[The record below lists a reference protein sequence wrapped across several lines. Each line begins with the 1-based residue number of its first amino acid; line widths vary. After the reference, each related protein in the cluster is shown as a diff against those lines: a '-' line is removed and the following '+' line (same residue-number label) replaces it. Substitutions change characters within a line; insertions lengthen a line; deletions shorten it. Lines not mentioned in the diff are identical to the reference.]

1 MRLRVGID
9 VGGTFTDVTAFDE
22 AQGELVAVRKY
33 VSNPADPAALMETIT
48 QDLARD
54 FGADSVSLI
63 LHGSTAALNT
73 MLEGKGVRVAL
84 LTTRGFRDVYEIG
97 RQWRGEEVFN
107 IFAPAP
113 KMLLTRDRIFEIRER
128 LGFQGE
134 VIEPLHADDVADA
147 VRKLKADGVEA
158 VAVCFLFAY
167 ANPAHERA
175 AAEII
180 SAIAP
185 ELYVS
190 LSHEVNPEWREYE
203 RTASTVANAYIGPP
217 VSRYLRTLEDLSLR
231 RFPRSRAL
239 MMKSD
244 GGAASARMLANVPI
258 QTVMSGPVAGV
269 IGGRHLGDVKGI
281 DNLITFDTGG
291 TSSDMAVL
299 PGPPLF
305 KSEVTVARH
314 PLRTHTVDIETIGA
328 GGGSIASVQLGHVLK
343 VGPQS
348 AGANPGPACYGRGGT
363 EPTLTDALVLLGH
376 LNPTALLEGAMP
388 IASGQAHDA
397 VATHVAEPLGI
408 SPIEAAWGILRVLAT
423 NVMVAMRTIT
433 VERGYDPREFTLVP
447 FGGMGPTIAG
457 MIAAELG
464 IGRILIPR
472 DPGTF
477 SAHGM
482 LVTDVHQERSL
493 TRITP
498 VDGTAP
504 AELDAIFADMEA
516 AALHDLMQ
524 EQFPRERLQT
534 RRHAGMRYRGQSYE
548 VAVPVPRLR
557 SAEDL
562 ADLVRRFHDAHRRRY
577 GHMAQAEAVEIVN
590 FQVTGVGVIPKPAM
604 KAFETTSA
612 QAKPNGT
619 RQAYFNAGDARGV
632 PVYRRSTLQ
641 PGMRIEGPAIIEE
654 KTSTTVLYP
663 SQRAEVDVYLNVE
676 VELPDISVPSRPS
689 AR

>member
-1 MRLRVGID
+1 MTLRVGID
-9 VGGTFTDVTAFDE
+9 VGGTFTDVSAFDE
-22 AQGELVAVRKY
+22 DQRELVAVRKY
-33 VSNPADPAALMETIT
+33 LSDPAQPAAVMESIT
-48 QDLARD
+48 ADLARD
-54 FGADSVSLI
+54 FGANSVSLI

-73 MLEGKGVRVAL
+73 LLEGKGVRVGL

-97 RQWRGEEVFN
+97 RQWRGEDVFN

-113 KMLLTRDRIFEIRER
+113 KMLLTRDRIFEVRER
-128 LGFQGE
+128 VGFQGE
-134 VIEPLHADDVADA
+134 VIEPLMVDDVGAA
-147 VRKLKADGVEA
+147 VSKLVADGVEA

-167 ANPAHERA
+167 ANPVHEKA

-180 SAIAP
+180 RATAP
-185 ELYVS
+185 DLYVS

-217 VSRYLRTLEDLSLR
+217 VARYLRTLAELSLR

-244 GGAASARMLANVPI
+244 GGASSAGMLARTPI
-258 QTVMSGPVAGV
+258 QTIMSGPVAGV
-269 IGGRHLGDVKGI
+269 IGGRHLADVKGI
-281 DNLITFDTGG
+281 GNLITFDTGG

-299 PGPPLF
+299 PGRPLF
-305 KSEVTVARH
+305 KSEVKVARH

-328 GGGSIASVQLGHVLK
+328 GGGSIAAVQLGHVLK

-348 AGANPGPACYGRGGT
+348 AGAHPGPACYGRGGG

-388 IASGQAHDA
+388 IAAAKAYEA
-397 VATHVAEPLGI
+397 VSTHIAAPLEMSAT
-408 SPIEAAWGILRVLAT
+408 EAAWGILRVLAT

-457 MIAAELG
+457 IIAAELG

-472 DPGTF
+472 NPGAF

-482 LVTDVHQERSL
+482 LVTDVHQQRSL
-493 TRITP
+493 TRVTP

-504 AELDAIFADMEA
+504 AELDAIFATMET
-516 AALHDLMQ
+516 AALQDLMR
-524 EQFPRERLQT
+524 EQFPRERLVT

-548 VAVPVPRLR
+548 VPVPVPRLGVPQ
-557 SAEDL
+557 DM
-562 ADLVRRFHDAHRRRY
+562 ADLVERFHEAHQRRY

-590 FQVTGVGVIPKPAM
+590 FQVTAVALIAKPAW
-604 KAFETTSA
+604 KRFERTDA
-612 QAKPNGT
+612 PAKPHEA
-619 RQAYFNAGDARGV
+619 RQAYFSAGDAREV
-632 PVYRRSTLQ
+632 PVFRRSTLA
-641 PGMRIEGPAIIEE
+641 PGMLVEGPAIVEE
-654 KTSTTVLYP
+654 QTSTTVLYP
-663 SQRAEVDVYLNVE
+663 GQRAEVDEYLNVE
-676 VELPDISVPSRPS
+676 IELL
-689 AR
+689 

>member
-1 MRLRVGID
+1 MKLRVGID

-22 AQGELVAVRKY
+22 DQGELVAIRKY
-33 VSNPADPAALMETIT
+33 LSDPAQPAAVMEKIT
-48 QDLARD
+48 QELARD

-73 MLEGKGVRVAL
+73 MLEGKGVRVGL

-113 KMLLTRDRIFEIRER
+113 KMLLTRDRIVEIRER
-128 LGFQGE
+128 IGAQGE
-134 VIEPLHADDVADA
+134 VIEPLVAEDVAGA
-147 VRKLKADGVEA
+147 VRKLVADGVEA

-167 ANPAHERA
+167 ANPAHEQA
-175 AAEII
+175 AAGII
-180 SAIAP
+180 RAIAP
-185 ELYVS
+185 DLYVS

-217 VSRYLRTLEDLSLR
+217 VSRYLNTLERLSLQ

-244 GGAASARMLANVPI
+244 GGAASADMLARTPI
-258 QTVMSGPVAGV
+258 QTVLSGPVAGV

-281 DNLITFDTGG
+281 ANLITFDTGG

-299 PGPPLF
+299 PGRPLF

-314 PLRTHTVDIETIGA
+314 PVRTHTVDIETIGA
-328 GGGSIASVQLGHVLK
+328 GGGSIASVQHGGVLK

-348 AGANPGPACYGRGGT
+348 AGADPGPACYGRGGE

-376 LNPTALLEGAMP
+376 LNPAALLDGAMP
-388 IASGQAHDA
+388 IKRESAHAA
-397 VATHVAEPLGI
+397 VVTRVAQPLGI
-408 SPIEAAWGILRVLAT
+408 TPIEAAWGILRVLAT

-457 MIAAELG
+457 LIAAELG

-477 SAHGM
+477 SAYGM
-482 LVTDVHQERSL
+482 LVTDVQQERSL

-498 VDGTAP
+498 VDGTTAG
-504 AELDAIFADMEA
+504 ELNAIFTEMEK
-516 AALHDLMQ
+516 AALADLMR

-548 VAVPVPRLR
+548 VAVPVPSLR
-557 SAEDL
+557 GPEDV
-562 ADLVRRFHDAHRRRY
+562 ADLTRRFHEAHRRRY

-590 FQVTGVGVIPKPAM
+590 FQVTAVGLIPKPVM
-604 KAFETTSA
+604 KTFARTTAAA
-612 QAKPNGT
+612 QPHAT
-619 RQAYFNAGDARGV
+619 RRAWFDAEIAREV
-632 PVYRRSTLQ
+632 PVFRRSALQ

-654 KTSTTVLYP
+654 QTSTTVLYP
-663 SQRAEVDVYLNVE
+663 GQRAEVDDYLNIECTPPV
-676 VELPDISVPSRPS
+676 S
-689 AR
+689 

>member
-1 MRLRVGID
+1 MKLRVGID

-22 AQGELVAVRKY
+22 DQGELVAIRKY
-33 VSNPADPAALMETIT
+33 LSDPAQPTAVMEQIT
-48 QDLARD
+48 QELARD

-73 MLEGKGVRVAL
+73 MLEGKGVRVGL

-113 KMLLTRDRIFEIRER
+113 KMLLTRDRIIEIRER
-128 LGFQGE
+128 LGAQGE
-134 VIEPLHADDVADA
+134 VIEPLAKEDVAGA
-147 VRKLKADGVEA
+147 IRKLVADGVEA
-158 VAVCFLFAY
+158 IAVCFLFAY
-167 ANPAHERA
+167 ANPAHEQA
-175 AAEII
+175 AAGII
-180 SAIAP
+180 RAIAP
-185 ELYVS
+185 DLYVS

-217 VSRYLRTLEDLSLR
+217 VSRYLNTLERLSLQ

-244 GGAASARMLANVPI
+244 GGAASAGMLSRTPI

-269 IGGRHLGDVKGI
+269 IGGRHLGDMKGI
-281 DNLITFDTGG
+281 ANLITFDTGG

-299 PGPPLF
+299 PGVPLF

-328 GGGSIASVQLGHVLK
+328 GGGSIASVQHGGVLK

-348 AGANPGPACYGRGGT
+348 AGADPGPACYGRGGE

-376 LNPTALLEGAMP
+376 LNPAALLDGAMP
-388 IASGQAHDA
+388 IKRESAHAA
-397 VATHVAEPLGI
+397 VAAGVAEPLGI
-408 SPIEAAWGILRVLAT
+408 APIEAAWGILRVLAT

-457 MIAAELG
+457 LIAAELG

-477 SAHGM
+477 SAYGM
-482 LVTDVHQERSL
+482 LVTDVQQERSL

-498 VDGTAP
+498 VDGTTAG
-504 AELDAIFADMEA
+504 ELDAIFTEMEK
-516 AALHDLMQ
+516 AALADLMR

-548 VAVPVPRLR
+548 VAVPVPSLR
-557 SAEDL
+557 GPEDV
-562 ADLVRRFHDAHRRRY
+562 ADLTRRFHDAHRRRY

-590 FQVTGVGVIPKPAM
+590 FQVTAVGLIQKPVM
-604 KAFETTSA
+604 KTFARTTAAA
-612 QAKPNGT
+612 QPHAT
-619 RQAYFNAGDARGV
+619 RRAWFDAEIAREV
-632 PVYRRSTLQ
+632 PVFRRSALQ
-641 PGMRIEGPAIIEE
+641 PGMWIEGPAIIEE
-654 KTSTTVLYP
+654 QTSTTVLYP
-663 SQRAEVDVYLNVE
+663 GQRAEVDDYLNIE
-676 VELPDISVPSRPS
+676 CTLPVS
-689 AR
+689 

>member
-1 MRLRVGID
+1 MKLRVGID

-22 AQGELVAVRKY
+22 DQRELIAVRKY
-33 VSNPADPAALMETIT
+33 PSDPAQPAAVMENIT
-48 QDLARD
+48 ADLARD
-54 FGADSVSLI
+54 FGPNSVSLI

-73 MLEGKGVRVAL
+73 LLEGKGVRVGL
-84 LTTRGFRDVYEIG
+84 LTTGGFRDVYEIG
-97 RQWRGEEVFN
+97 RQWRSEDVFN

-113 KMLLTRDRIFEIRER
+113 KMLLTRDRIVEVRER
-128 LGFQGE
+128 LGAKGE
-134 VIEPLHADDVADA
+134 VIEPLVADDVANA
-147 VRKLKADGVEA
+147 VKTLVADGVEA

-167 ANPAHERA
+167 ANPIHERA

-180 SAIAP
+180 RSVAP
-185 ELYVS
+185 GLYLS

-203 RTASTVANAYIGPP
+203 RTASTVANGYIGPP
-217 VSRYLRTLEDLSLR
+217 VSRYLRKVEALSLD

-244 GGAASARMLANVPI
+244 GGAASARMLSTTPI

-269 IGGRHLGDVKGI
+269 IGSRHLGDVKGI
-281 DNLITFDTGG
+281 ENLITFDTGG

-348 AGANPGPACYGRGGT
+348 AGANPGPACYGRGGS

-376 LNPTALLEGAMP
+376 LNPAALLEGAMP
-388 IASGQAHDA
+388 IASGQARDA
-397 VATHVAEPLGI
+397 VAT
-408 SPIEAAWGILRVLAT
+408 
-423 NVMVAMRTIT
+423 MRTIT

-498 VDGTAP
+498 VDGTTP
-504 AELDAIFADMEA
+504 AEVDAIFAEMETT
-516 AALHDLMQ
+516 ALEDLMR
-524 EQFPRERLQT
+524 EQFPRERLLT

-548 VAVPVPRLR
+548 VAVPVPRLPGPQ
-557 SAEDL
+557 DM
-562 ADLVRRFHDAHRRRY
+562 ADLITRFHDAHQRRY

-590 FQVTGVGVIPKPAM
+590 FQVTAVGLIAKPA
-604 KAFETTSA
+604 
-612 QAKPNGT
+612 
-619 RQAYFNAGDARGV
+619 
-632 PVYRRSTLQ
+632 L
-641 PGMRIEGPAIIEE
+641 
-654 KTSTTVLYP
+654 KTF
-663 SQRAEVDVYLNVE
+663 A
-676 VELPDISVPSRPS
+676 
-689 AR
+689 